1 MGTINYTT
9 DQINTLLD
17 KVNAITVSATDIN
30 NKVGQA
36 QFSFVGNLTNP
47 SAVGVVQANTTAQA
61 TLTAYPTA
69 TGATKMYISNAG
81 TANGFYLG
89 FGTTGAEAQAACV
102 SASAIATTLL
112 GSSGYADK
120 FYIDKNGAF
129 AIISL
134 VNPTTNATYTF
145 WCARSVG
152 AQITT
157 TGTPIKVSY
166 GN

>member
-9 DQINTLLD
+9 AQINTLLD
-17 KVNAITVSATDIN
+17 KVNAITVSAADIN

-47 SAVGVVQANTTAQA
+47 STAVGVVQISTTPQ
-61 TLTAYPTA
+61 TSLTVYPTA

-81 TANGFYLG
+81 TATGFYLG

-134 VNPTTNATYTF
+134 VNPTTNVNYTF

-152 AQITT
+152 AQIAALS
-157 TGTPIKVSY
+157 IKVSY